1 MLGKQRKHGEAN
13 ELGRVKD
20 RLSMAA
26 YTNTLYHTHTHTHTH
41 MNISLRARPRQE
53 PTGNGDGDGGRLR
66 GSDRANARGEGP
78 DQPTHACGR
87 RAVLPN
93 PGKRSD
99 CVQTARALFI
109 GTAGVRLLLR
119 ALWATQQ
126 YSGMRGRSVW

>member
-1 MLGKQRKHGEAN
+1 
-13 ELGRVKD
+13 
-20 RLSMAA
+20 
-26 YTNTLYHTHTHTHTH
+26 
-41 MNISLRARPRQE
+41 MNILLRARPRQE

-87 RAVLPN
+87 RAVLTN

-119 ALWATQQ
+119 ALWQRSSTLECEGGQ
-126 YSGMRGRSVW
+126 YGRRG